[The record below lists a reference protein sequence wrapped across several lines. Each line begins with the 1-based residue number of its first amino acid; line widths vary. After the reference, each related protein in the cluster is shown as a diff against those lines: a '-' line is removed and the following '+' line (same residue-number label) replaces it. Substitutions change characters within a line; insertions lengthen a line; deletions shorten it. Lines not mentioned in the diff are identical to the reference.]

1 MDQVNLIAQIG
12 SWIFV
17 LFFFFFLIISLLD
30 TETQEHREVRDI
42 YSDL

>member
-12 SWIFV
+12 SWIFG
-17 LFFFFFLIISLLD
+17 FAFFLLISLLD
-30 TETQEHREVRDI
+30 TETEEHREVRDI